1 VSAREL
7 IINVDDIGIHRGAVE
22 AAIETIAR
30 GVAASGSV
38 MTVCPGSSAALD
50 LLADHPEVPV
60 GVHLTLTA
68 DFPHAPWSPLTA
80 GASIQEGGRLLGI
93 ERREQLLAQADAGD
107 VEAEFRAQIEVLLDA
122 GVQPTHLDWHCLAD
136 GGRNDIFD
144 LTLGLATEYGVG
156 IRAWTDH
163 GRDAVRARGWTA
175 QDRPFVDS
183 FAAPLEGKR
192 RWFLGR
198 VRALPHGLTEWAMH
212 PALPTRFDSGAAVRA
227 GDHELL
233 VSASFRRALED
244 EEITVLGH
252 GDLRFDRPRGRTPGI
267 TRGS

>member
-1 VSAREL
+1 LLARLDEYGFVSAREL

-22 AAIETIAR
+22 AAIETITR

-68 DFPHAPWSPLTA
+68 DFPHAPWSPRTA
-80 GASIQEGGRLLGI
+80 GASIQENGRLLGI

-144 LTLGLATEYGVG
+144 LTSGLAVEYGLG

-163 GRDAVRARGWTA
+163 GRDALRARGCTT
-175 QDRPFVDS
+175 QDQPFLDS
-183 FAAPLEGKR
+183 FTAPLEGKQE
-192 RWFLGR
+192 WFLDR
-198 VRALPHGLTEWAMH
+198 IRELPHGLTEWAMH
-212 PALPTRFDSGAAVRA
+212 PALTTTFDSGSGVRA
-227 GDHELL
+227 SDRELL
-233 VSASFRRALED
+233 VSASIRQALD
-244 EEITVLGH
+244 DQKITVLGH
-252 GDLRFDRPRGRTPGI
+252 DDLRLGR
-267 TRGS
+267 R